1 MKIVVSVPD
10 PGAIDEAERSGADLI
25 EIRRDLMQGNPAG
38 RLREIRDRTRTPW
51 IATIRTNAEGGQFS
65 GTPGEWR
72 AQIDPLLPL
81 VNMIDIEYPYREY
94 AAEFRAEGKEI
105 IASYHTQD
113 MPSKDEMAAI
123 KRRLRSYGDIPK
135 IVVQPRTEK
144 DVISLLSFT
153 LGAAGPV
160 IVSTMGGRF
169 RYVRALLPLFGSAMV
184 FCHAGTPTAEG
195 QYHIRELR
203 QLMSLLMGNEKAEYT
218 R

>member
-10 PGAIDEAERSGADLI
+10 PGDIDEAERSRADLI

-38 RLREIRDRTRTPW
+38 RLREIRNRTRTPW
-51 IATIRTNAEGGQFS
+51 IATIRTRAEGGQFA

-72 AQIDPLLPL
+72 AQVDPLLSL
-81 VNMIDIEYPYREY
+81 ADMIDIEYPYREY
-94 AAEFRAEGKEI
+94 APEFRAAGKTI
-105 IASYHTQD
+105 MASYHTQE
-113 MPSKDEMAAI
+113 MPAPDEMVAI
-123 KRRLRSYGDIPK
+123 ERRLRSYGDIPK
-135 IVVQPRTEK
+135 IVVQPRTEN

-153 LGAAGPV
+153 LGAGGPV
-160 IVSTMGGRF
+160 VVSTMGGRL
-169 RYVRALLPLFGSAMV
+169 RYARALLPLFGSAMV

-203 QLMSLLMGNEKAEYT
+203 QLMALLTGNEKAGYT